1 MKRAVALALLFSL
14 LLSGCTGTKAPEKKQ
29 YTATFLTL
37 FDTVTSIVGRAE
49 SQEELMEKLK
59 TEAKV
64 GMNSGATYGEEG
76 VGFARLNIGCPKFLL
91 EKAMNQIKAA
101 FDK

>member
-1 MKRAVALALLFSL
+1 M
-14 LLSGCTGTKAPEKKQ
+14 
-29 YTATFLTL
+29 
-37 FDTVTSIVGRAE
+37 D
-49 SQEELMEKLK
+49 KLK

-64 GMNSGATYGEEG
+64 GMNSGATYGDEG

>member
-14 LLSGCTGTKAPEKKQ
+14 LLSGCAGTKAPEKKQ

-49 SQEELMEKLK
+49 NQEELMEKADMIIIDAGQYCEKQWVLS
-59 TEAKV
+59 V
-64 GMNSGATYGEEG
+64 SEE
-76 VGFARLNIGCPKFLL
+76 
-91 EKAMNQIKAA
+91 
-101 FDK
+101 